1 MLCSELLI
9 GSNRAKVYFFDFFEL
24 IADEFYF
31 FICVRSEAA
40 VPLIQFKKI
49 NQFLLGVA
57 DEYLWRNQVL
67 TDSFMGIYLG
77 YHTELQCREE

>member
-1 MLCSELLI
+1 MLCRELLI
-9 GSNRAKVYFFDFFEL
+9 GFNRAEVYFFHFVKL

-31 FICVRSEAA
+31 FICVRSEAT
-40 VPLIQFKKI
+40 VPLIQLKKFH
-49 NQFLLGVA
+49 QFLLGVA

-77 YHTELQCREE
+77 YHPALQ